1 MTNLKWLR
9 QALLGGAA
17 LSVLAT
23 GAQADE
29 LTALKAQLEALQS
42 RVNQLETTAA
52 APALP
57 AGVNCL
63 RSARAKAAMP

>member
-42 RVNQLETTAA
+42 RVNQLERQRQ
-52 APALP
+52 PL
-57 AGVNCL
+57 L
-63 RSARAKAAMP
+63 FRRA